1 MIPERLELV
10 AFGPFVEPQ
19 VVDLAAVA
27 AHGLFLIHGPTGSGK
42 STLLDA
48 LTFALFGE
56 TSGSERSATDLV
68 ASMADGAE
76 ARVALEF
83 SHAGTRYRV
92 ERTPRQRRRK
102 RRGDG
107 FADVNPTASLH
118 RLGEGGPALLVDG
131 ASQVTQAVVELL
143 RCDAG
148 QFRQTVVVPQGQFR
162 RVIEDDDTRARTLA
176 DLFATQRFAEVQRRL
191 KLYATH
197 LRQAVQAALDELA
210 ELRTVRDAP
219 DAAALAALVDTARGH
234 LDAAEATA
242 LDADGRL
249 HAAIAARSEGRAWAE
264 RFAALAS
271 AVTELERLA
280 AEAGVIEADRRR
292 LLIDRAAR
300 DAEPAVRAWR
310 DAEREAASRRALV
323 TEAVAADEAA
333 TTFATDAAG
342 QRAAHEVGRPS
353 RDAAHAQA
361 DRLAPLAADVARLK
375 TVRAAATQAGE
386 AAAQAKTLLDDL
398 ERRQHE
404 SEAAFAVADAEIE
417 RLEPLAAR
425 LGEAKAATA
434 QATAALAA
442 HGRLREAERSLS
454 ATEDPA
460 AAVDLEALWR
470 PLARA
475 LSTRLEAGAPC
486 PVCGATDHPAP
497 AHDGDGDDARAEA
510 HRALQATQ
518 AAGLQRAE
526 ARARSA
532 ERVAAEL
539 RSAGW
544 TAEAVPESADLGAA
558 LERHRARQAETERAA
573 QDLERQRTSRS
584 EARQLLADLLPAV
597 AAARNE
603 LDGRREVATRANA
616 DLDALLARVDPEH
629 HDPEAFAAALEG
641 ARGAV
646 ASFDR
651 AAEAWAAASAKA
663 AQDAALAKER
673 RATAEVEA
681 ATAHARASTRR
692 SEAAAALREAGF
704 HGTTAPVPTAAGN
717 EPGAA
722 VAANVADVADVAPV
736 AEAAAAQGAAML
748 DAAHRGALERRVRE
762 HDASVSLQTAQ
773 RDALAAATAGRTPP
787 DVEALDGAVTGA
799 QAARDTAATARDAA
813 RDAHAELA
821 RDLARWKQ
829 LELELGARE
838 GRQRA
843 AQHLADLVNGTA
855 RGQTRLD
862 LETYVLRRIFVGV
875 LGHANAHLAR
885 MTGGRY
891 QLRLRDR
898 SDELRARGLEL
909 DVEDRHAGGA
919 RRRVATL
926 SGGESFQ
933 ASLALALGL
942 SEAAERTSGA
952 VELGALFI
960 DEGFGSLD
968 AHALDGVV
976 RILRDLPLTQRRM
989 VGVITHVDELKR
1001 RIEAQLLVTRDA
1013 VGSRV
1018 DVRQA

>member
-1 MIPERLELV
+1 VIPERLELV

-56 TSGSERSATDLV
+56 TSGSERHATDLV

-83 SHAGTRYRV
+83 THAGARYRV

-102 RRGDG
+102 RRGEG
-107 FADVNPTASLH
+107 FTDVNPTASLH

-131 ASQVTQAVVELL
+131 ASQVTQAVAELL

-148 QFRQTVVVPQGQFR
+148 QFRQTVVLPQGQFR
-162 RVIEDDDTRARTLA
+162 RVIEDDETRARTLA

-191 KLYATH
+191 KLYAAH

-210 ELRTVRDAP
+210 ELRAARDAP
-219 DAAALAALVDTARGH
+219 DAAALAELVAAARDR
-234 LDAAEATA
+234 LDAAAA
-242 LDADGRL
+242 ASAAADGRL
-249 HAAIAARSEGRAWAE
+249 HAAIAARSDGRAWAE

-271 AVTELERLA
+271 AVAELERLA
-280 AEAGVIEADRRR
+280 AEAGAIATDRHR
-292 LLIDRAAR
+292 LRTDRAAR

-310 DAEREAASRRALV
+310 DAEGEAAGRRALA
-323 TEAVAADEAA
+323 TEAVAGDEAA
-333 TTFATDAAG
+333 KASVAEAEA
-342 QRAAHEVGRPS
+342 QRAAHEIGRS
-353 RDAAHAQA
+353 ERDAAHARA
-361 DRLAPLAADVARLK
+361 ERLAPLAADVARLA

-386 AAAQAKTLLDDL
+386 AADQAKTQLGDL
-398 ERRQHE
+398 ERRQE
-404 SEAAFAVADAEIE
+404 ETEAAAAVADAEIE

-425 LGEAKAATA
+425 LGEARAEAA
-434 QATAALAA
+434 QATVALAA
-442 HGRLREAERSLS
+442 HARLREAERALS

-460 AAVDLEALWR
+460 AAIDLALLWR

-475 LSTRLEAGAPC
+475 LSARLEAGAPC

-497 AHDGDGDDARAEA
+497 AHDGDGGAALAEA
-510 HRALQATQ
+510 HGVLQATQ
-518 AAGLQRAE
+518 AAGLQLAE
-526 ARARSA
+526 ARARAA
-532 ERVAAEL
+532 ERIAAEL

-544 TAEAVPESADLGAA
+544 TAESVPERADLEAA
-558 LERHRARQAETERAA
+558 LEERRARQAEAERAA
-573 QDLERQRTSRS
+573 EDLERQRTARAG
-584 EARQLLADLLPAV
+584 ARQLLAELLPAV
-597 AAARNE
+597 AAARRE
-603 LDGRREVATRANA
+603 LDGRREAATRSIA
-616 DLDALLARVDPEH
+616 DLDALLARVEPEH

-641 ARGAV
+641 ARDAA

-663 AQDAALAKER
+663 AQDAALATER
-673 RATAEVEA
+673 RATAEAEA
-681 ATAHARASTRR
+681 ATAQARTTTRR

-704 HGTTAPVPTAAGN
+704 LGTVGEAPDAAG
-717 EPGAA
+717 E
-722 VAANVADVADVAPV
+722 VADA
-736 AEAAAAQGAAML
+736 AEAQAAAML
-748 DAAHRGALERRVRE
+748 DPALRGALERRVRE
-762 HDASVSLQTAQ
+762 HDDAISLQTAQ
-773 RDALAAATAGRTPP
+773 RDALADATAGRAPP
-787 DVEALDGAVTGA
+787 DLEALDRAVAET
-799 QAARDTAATARDAA
+799 QAARDTAAAARDEA
-813 RDAHAELA
+813 RDAHAALA
-821 RDLARWKQ
+821 RDLARWTQ
-829 LELELGARE
+829 LEAELGARE

-843 AQHLADLVNGTA
+843 AQHLADLANGNA
-855 RGQTRLD
+855 KGQTRLD

-875 LGHANAHLAR
+875 LGHANVHLAR

-976 RILRDLPLTQRRM
+976 RILRELPLTQRRM

-1001 RIEAQLLVTRDA
+1001 RIEAQLLVTRDPL
-1013 VGSRV
+1013 GSRV
-1018 DVRQA
+1018 EVRQG

>member
-1 MIPERLELV
+1 VIPERLELV

-27 AHGLFLIHGPTGSGK
+27 THGLFLIHGPTGSGK
-42 STLLDA
+42 STMLDA

-118 RLGEGGPALLVDG
+118 RLDEGGPVLLVDG
-131 ASQVTQAVVELL
+131 ASPVTQAVVELL

-148 QFRQTVVVPQGQFR
+148 QFRQTVVLPQGQFR

-176 DLFATQRFAEVQRRL
+176 DLFATSRFAEVQRKL
-191 KLYATH
+191 KLYAAH

-210 ELRTVRDAP
+210 ELRAARDAP
-219 DAAALAALVDTARGH
+219 SVAALAELVDTAQGH
-234 LDAAEATA
+234 LDTAAAA
-242 LDADGRL
+242 AVDADGRL
-249 HAAIAARSEGRAWAE
+249 HAAIAARSDGRAWAE

-271 AVTELERLA
+271 AFTELERLA
-280 AEAGVIEADRRR
+280 AEAGAVDADRRR
-292 LLIDRAAR
+292 LRTDRAAR

-310 DAEREAASRRALV
+310 DAEREAASRRALA

-333 TTFATDAAG
+333 KASAAEAEA
-342 QRAAHEVGRPS
+342 QRTAHEVGRPE
-353 RDAAHAQA
+353 RDAAHAQVE
-361 DRLAPLAADVARLK
+361 RLAPLAADVARLA
-375 TVRAAATQAGE
+375 TVRAAATQASE
-386 AAAQAKTLLDDL
+386 TAAQAKTLLDDL
-398 ERRQHE
+398 ERRQRE
-404 SEAAFAVADAEIE
+404 SEAASAVADAETE

-425 LGEAKAATA
+425 LGEASADTA

-442 HGRLREAERSLS
+442 HGRLREAERALS
-454 ATEDPA
+454 ATEDP

-475 LSTRLEAGAPC
+475 LSTRLATGAPC

-526 ARARSA
+526 ARARAA

-544 TAEAVPESADLGAA
+544 TAEAVPERADLEAA
-558 LERHRARQAETERAA
+558 LERHRARQAEAERASE
-573 QDLERQRTSRS
+573 DLDRQRAARTG
-584 EARQLLADLLPAV
+584 ARQLLAELLPAV
-597 AAARNE
+597 AAARHE
-603 LDGRREVATRANA
+603 LDGRREAATRATA
-616 DLDALLARVDPEH
+616 DLEALLARIQTEH

-641 ARGAV
+641 ARNAV

-663 AQDAALAKER
+663 ANDAALATER
-673 RATAEVEA
+673 RATAVAEA
-681 ATAHARASTRR
+681 ATAQARAAARR
-692 SEAAAALREAGF
+692 SEAAATLREAGF
-704 HGTTAPVPTAAGN
+704 LGDGDEAPDAGAGADVVAI
-717 EPGAA
+717 GAA
-722 VAANVADVADVAPV
+722 T
-736 AEAAAAQGAAML
+736 EAQAAAML
-748 DAAHRGALERRVRE
+748 DPALRGALERRVRG
-762 HDASVSLQTAQ
+762 HDDAVSLQTAQ
-773 RDALAAATAGRTPP
+773 RDALAAATTGRGPP
-787 DVEALDGAVTGA
+787 DVAALDAAVTET
-799 QAARDTAATARDAA
+799 QAARDTAAAARDAA
-813 RDAHAELA
+813 RDAHAALA
-821 RDLARWKQ
+821 RDLARWTQ
-829 LELELGARE
+829 LEAELGARE

-843 AQHLADLVNGTA
+843 AQHLADLVNGNA

-976 RILRDLPLTQRRM
+976 RILRDLPLAQRRM

-1013 VGSRV
+1013 LGSRV
-1018 DVRQA
+1018 DVRQG

>member
-19 VVDLAAVA
+19 VVDLATVA

-118 RLGEGGPALLVDG
+118 RLDEGGPALLVDG

-148 QFRQTVVVPQGQFR
+148 QFRQTVVLPQGQFR

-176 DLFATQRFAEVQRRL
+176 DLFATSRFAEVQRRL
-191 KLYATH
+191 KLYAAH
-197 LRQAVQAALDELA
+197 LRQAVQASLDELA
-210 ELRTVRDAP
+210 ELRTARDAS
-219 DAAALAALVDTARGH
+219 DAPALAQQVDAARGH
-234 LDAAEATA
+234 LDAAESAA

-249 HAAIAARSEGRAWAE
+249 HAAIAARSDGHAWAD
-264 RFAALAS
+264 RFTALAS

-280 AEAGVIEADRRR
+280 AEAGAVDADRQR
-292 LLIDRAAR
+292 LRTDRAAR

-310 DAEREAASRRALV
+310 DAEREAASRRALA
-323 TEAVAADEAA
+323 TEAVAADDAA
-333 TTFATDAAG
+333 TASATETEARRAVHGAG
-342 QRAAHEVGRPS
+342 RVA
-353 RDAAHAQA
+353 RDAAQA
-361 DRLAPLAADVARLK
+361 HVERLAPLAADVARLAN
-375 TVRAAATQAGE
+375 VRAAATQASAVAAE
-386 AAAQAKTLLDDL
+386 AKARLDDL
-398 ERRQHE
+398 EHRQRE
-404 SEAAFAVADAEIE
+404 AEAASATSDAEIE
-417 RLEPLAAR
+417 RLEPLAAH
-425 LGEAKAATA
+425 LGEARAEAA

-442 HGRLREAERSLS
+442 HDRLREAERALD

-460 AAVDLEALWR
+460 AAIDLEVLWR

-475 LSTRLEAGAPC
+475 LSTRLDAGAPC

-497 AHDGDGDDARAEA
+497 AHDGDGDAARAEA
-510 HRALQATQ
+510 HSVLQATQ
-518 AAGLQRAE
+518 ATGLQLAA
-526 ARARSA
+526 ARASAA
-532 ERVAAEL
+532 ERIAAEL

-544 TAEAVPESADLGAA
+544 TADAVPERADLEAA
-558 LERHRARQAETERAA
+558 LEGRRMRQAETERAA
-573 QDLERQRTSRS
+573 QELEHQRTKRAD
-584 EARQLLADLLPAV
+584 ARQLLAELLPAV
-597 AAARNE
+597 AAARHE
-603 LDGRREVATRANA
+603 LEGRREAATRATA
-616 DLDALLARVDPEH
+616 DLDALLARIQPEH
-629 HDPEAFAAALEG
+629 HDPAVFAAALEG
-641 ARGAV
+641 ARDAV

-651 AAEAWAAASAKA
+651 AAEAWAAVSAKA
-663 AQDAALAKER
+663 AQDAALATER
-673 RATAEVEA
+673 RATAEAEA
-681 ATAHARASTRR
+681 ATAQDRAATRR
-692 SEAAAALREAGF
+692 REAAATLREAGF
-704 HGTTAPVPTAAGN
+704 HGAAASVPPATGDASEAMD
-717 EPGAA
+717 
-722 VAANVADVADVAPV
+722 VANVGEA
-736 AEAAAAQGAAML
+736 AEAQAAAML
-748 DAAHRGALERRVRE
+748 DPALRNALERRVRE
-762 HDASVSLQTAQ
+762 HDDAVSLQTAQ

-787 DVEALDGAVTGA
+787 NVEALDHAVAEA
-799 QAARDTAATARDAA
+799 QAARDTAAAARDAA
-813 RDAHAELA
+813 RDAHAALA
-821 RDLARWKQ
+821 RDLARWRQ
-829 LELELGARE
+829 LEVELGARE

-843 AQHLADLVNGTA
+843 AQHLADLVNGNA
-855 RGQTRLD
+855 KGQTRLD
-862 LETYVLRRIFVGV
+862 LETYVLRRIFAGV

-898 SDELRARGLEL
+898 SDELRSRGMEL

-1013 VGSRV
+1013 LGSRV
-1018 DVRQA
+1018 DVRQG

>member
-56 TSGSERSATDLV
+56 TSGSERNASDLV

-83 SHAGTRYRV
+83 THAGARYRI

-102 RRGDG
+102 RRGEG
-107 FADVNPTASLH
+107 FTEVNPTAALH
-118 RLGEGGPALLVDG
+118 RLGEGGPALVMDG
-131 ASQVTQAVVELL
+131 ASQVTQAIVELL

-148 QFRQTVVVPQGQFR
+148 QFRQTVVLPQGQFR
-162 RVIEDDDTRARTLA
+162 RVIDDDDTRARTLA
-176 DLFATQRFAEVQRRL
+176 DLFATSRFADVQRRL
-191 KLYATH
+191 KLYAAH
-197 LRQAVQAALDELA
+197 LRQSVQAALDELEA
-210 ELRTVRDAP
+210 LRTTHDTA
-219 DAAALAALVDTARGH
+219 DAAALAALVAAARERLDTGE
-234 LDAAEATA
+234 AALAE
-242 LDADGRL
+242 ADGRL
-249 HAAIAARSEGRAWAE
+249 HEAIAARSEGHAWAE
-264 RFAALAS
+264 RFAALAA
-271 AVTELERLA
+271 AVAELERLG
-280 AEAGVIEADRRR
+280 AEAGAIEADRRR
-292 LLIDRAAR
+292 LRTDRAAR

-310 DAEREAASRRALV
+310 DAEGEAGTRRAQATEADAAASSAAAEAAEAEARR
-323 TEAVAADEAA
+323 T
-333 TTFATDAAG
+333 
-342 QRAAHEVGRPS
+342 AHEAGRGA

-361 DRLAPLAADVARLK
+361 ERLAPLAADVARLA
-375 TVRAAATQAGE
+375 TVRAAAMQAAK
-386 AAAQAKTLLDDL
+386 AAAHAKTLLDDL
-398 ERRQHE
+398 EARQR
-404 SEAAFAVADAEIE
+404 EAGATAAAADAEIE
-417 RLEPLAAR
+417 RLEPLAAV
-425 LGEAKAATA
+425 LAEARAA
-434 QATAALAA
+434 AARAAAELAA
-442 HGRLREAERSLS
+442 HDRLREAERALS
-454 ATEDPA
+454 AAED
-460 AAVDLEALWR
+460 AVATVDVEGLWR

-475 LSTRLEAGAPC
+475 LSAGLAPGAPC

-497 AHDGDGDDARAEA
+497 AHDGDGDTARAEA
-510 HRALQATQ
+510 QRALQAHQ
-518 AAGLQRAE
+518 AEGLQRAE
-526 ARARSA
+526 ARARAA

-544 TAEAVPESADLGAA
+544 TADTVPERAA
-558 LERHRARQAETERAA
+558 LEAALEGHRARQAQAERAA
-573 QDLERQRTSRS
+573 EDLERQRTARAT
-584 EARQLLADLLPAV
+584 ARQLLAELLPAV
-597 AAARNE
+597 ATARTE
-603 LDGRREVATRANA
+603 LDGRREAATRASA
-616 DLDALLARVDPEH
+616 ELEALLARIEPEH
-629 HDPEAFAAALEG
+629 HDPEAFAAALAT
-641 ARGAV
+641 ARDAV
-646 ASFDR
+646 SAFDR
-651 AAEAWAAASAKA
+651 SAEAWAAASAKA
-663 AQDAALAKER
+663 AQDAALAAER
-673 RATAEVEA
+673 RTTAATEA
-681 ATAHARASTRR
+681 ASARARATTRR
-692 SEAAAALREAGF
+692 GEAASALREAGF
-704 HGTTAPVPTAAGN
+704 LIGTGDPAEAGAAEADGVSETAAQAAAIA
-717 EPGAA
+717 GAA
-722 VAANVADVADVAPV
+722 AVQA
-736 AEAAAAQGAAML
+736 AAML
-748 DAAHRGALERRVRE
+748 DPALREALERRVRE
-762 HDASVSLQTAQ
+762 HDESVSLQTAQ
-773 RDALAAATAGRTPP
+773 RDALTDATAGRTPP
-787 DVEALDGAVTGA
+787 DVEGLNRAVAEA
-799 QAARDTAATARDAA
+799 QAARDTAATARDTA
-813 RDAHAELA
+813 RDAHAALA
-821 RDLARWKQ
+821 RDLARWRQ
-829 LELELGARE
+829 LEAELGARE
-838 GRQRA
+838 GRQRV
-843 AQHLADLVNGTA
+843 AQHLADLTNGNA
-855 RGQTRLD
+855 RGRTRLD

-1013 VGSRV
+1013 LGSRV
-1018 DVRQA
+1018 EVRRG

>member
-56 TSGSERSATDLV
+56 TSGSERNATDLV

-83 SHAGTRYRV
+83 SHAGARYRV

-102 RRGDG
+102 RRGAG
-107 FADVNPTASLH
+107 FTEVNPTASLH
-118 RLGEGGPALLVDG
+118 RLRDGGPALLTDG
-131 ASQVTQAVVELL
+131 ASQVTQAIVELL

-148 QFRQTVVVPQGQFR
+148 QFRQTVVLPQGQFR

-176 DLFATQRFAEVQRRL
+176 DLFATRRFADVQRRL

-197 LRQAVQAALDELA
+197 LRQSVQAALDELE
-210 ELRTVRDAP
+210 ELRTTHEAT
-219 DAAALAALVDTARGH
+219 DAAALAMLVAAALAR
-234 LDAAEATA
+234 LDAAGAA
-242 LDADGRL
+242 LAETDARL
-249 HAAIAARSEGRAWAE
+249 HEAIAARSEGQAWAE
-264 RFAALAS
+264 RFAALAA
-271 AVTELERLA
+271 AVAELERLG
-280 AEAGVIEADRRR
+280 AEAGAVDADRSR
-292 LLIDRAAR
+292 LRTDRAAR

-310 DAEREAASRRALV
+310 DAEGEVTTRRTRV
-323 TEAVAADEAA
+323 TEADAAASAAA
-333 TTFATDAAG
+333 TSAAEVEA
-342 QRAAHEVGRPS
+342 QRAAHEAGRRA
-353 RDAAHAQA
+353 RDVADAQVH
-361 DRLAPLAADVARLK
+361 RLAPLAADVARLAA
-375 TVRAAATQAGE
+375 VRAAAALADGAVAHEETLLAELEGRRQEAE
-386 AAAQAKTLLDDL
+386 AAA
-398 ERRQHE
+398 
-404 SEAAFAVADAEIE
+404 AATDVEIE
-417 RLEPLAAR
+417 RLEPLAAS
-425 LGEAKAATA
+425 LGEAKAAAT

-442 HGRLREAERSLS
+442 HGRLREAEQALGV
-454 ATEDPA
+454 AEHA
-460 AAVDLEALWR
+460 VGAVDVESLWR
-470 PLARA
+470 PVARA

-497 AHDGDGDDARAEA
+497 AHDGDGAAARAEA
-510 HRALQATQ
+510 QRALQAHQ
-518 AAGLQRAE
+518 AAELERAE
-526 ARARSA
+526 ARARAA

-539 RSAGW
+539 RVTGW
-544 TAEAVPESADLGAA
+544 TADAVPERAELEAA
-558 LERHRARQAETERAA
+558 LEGHRARHAQAERAA
-573 QDLERQRTSRS
+573 EDLERQRTARAA
-584 EARQLLADLLPAV
+584 ARQLLAELLPA
-597 AAARNE
+597 AATARGE
-603 LDGRREVATRANA
+603 LDAQREAATRASTE
-616 DLDALLARVDPEH
+616 LQALLVRIEPEH
-629 HDPEAFAAALEG
+629 HDPEAFAAALAG
-641 ARGAV
+641 ARDAV
-646 ASFDR
+646 AAFDET
-651 AAEAWAAASAKA
+651 AETWAAASAKA
-663 AQDAALAKER
+663 TQDAALAAER
-673 RATAEVEA
+673 RTTAEREA
-681 ATAHARASTRR
+681 TTARARAATRR

-704 HGTTAPVPTAAGN
+704 LRGAGDAPEAGASDADGVS
-717 EPGAA
+717 EAA
-722 VAANVADVADVAPV
+722 VVSDA
-736 AEAAAAQGAAML
+736 AEAQAAAML
-748 DAAHRGALERRVRE
+748 DPALRDALERRVRG
-762 HDASVSLQTAQ
+762 HDAAVSLQTAQ
-773 RDALAAATAGRTPP
+773 RDALTDATAGRTPP
-787 DVEALDGAVTGA
+787 DVEGLNHAVTEA
-799 QAARDTAATARDAA
+799 QTARDAAAGARDAA
-813 RDAHAELA
+813 RDAHAALA
-821 RDLARWKQ
+821 RDLARWQQ

-843 AQHLADLVNGTA
+843 AQHLADLANGNA
-855 RGQTRLD
+855 KGRTRLD

-952 VELGALFI
+952 MELGALFI

-976 RILRDLPLTQRRM
+976 RILRELPLTQRRM

-1013 VGSRV
+1013 LGSRV
-1018 DVRQA
+1018 EVRRG

>member
-1 MIPERLELV
+1 VIPERLELV

-56 TSGSERSATDLV
+56 TSGSERNATDLV

-118 RLGEGGPALLVDG
+118 RLGEGRPALLVDG

-143 RCDAG
+143 RCDAA
-148 QFRQTVVVPQGQFR
+148 QFRQTVVLPQGQFR

-176 DLFATQRFAEVQRRL
+176 DLFATSRFAEVQRKL
-191 KLYATH
+191 KLYAAH

-210 ELRTVRDAP
+210 DLRTVRGAP
-219 DAAALAALVDTARGH
+219 DAAALAELVAAARGQLDTA
-234 LDAAEATA
+234 EAGA
-242 LDADGRL
+242 LDTDGRL
-249 HAAIAARSEGRAWAE
+249 HAAIAARSDGNAWAE

-271 AVTELERLA
+271 AVTELERLT
-280 AEAGVIEADRRR
+280 AEAGAVDADRRR

-310 DAEREAASRRALV
+310 DAEGEAASRRALA
-323 TEAVAADEAA
+323 TETIAADEAA
-333 TTFATDAAG
+333 TASAAEAEG

-361 DRLAPLAADVARLK
+361 DRLTPLAADVARLAA
-375 TVRAAATQAGE
+375 VRAAATQAGE
-386 AAAQAKTLLDDL
+386 TAAQAKTQLDDR
-398 ERRQHE
+398 ERRLRE
-404 SEAAFAVADAEIE
+404 TEAASAVADAEIE

-425 LGEAKAATA
+425 LGEARTETA

-442 HGRLREAERSLS
+442 HGRLREAERSLN

-460 AAVDLEALWR
+460 AAIDLEALWR

-475 LSTRLEAGAPC
+475 LSARLEAGAPC

-526 ARARSA
+526 ARARA
-532 ERVAAEL
+532 TERVAAEL

-544 TAEAVPESADLGAA
+544 TADEVPARADLEAA
-558 LERHRARQAETERAA
+558 LEGHRARQAEAELAA
-573 QDLERQRTSRS
+573 QDLERQRSTRA
-584 EARQLLADLLPAV
+584 ETRQLLAELLPAV
-597 AAARNE
+597 AAARHE

-629 HDPEAFAAALEG
+629 HDPEAFAAALVG

-681 ATAHARASTRR
+681 ATAHARATTRR

-704 HGTTAPVPTAAGN
+704 HGTVAPLPTAVGD
-717 EPGAA
+717 EPAA
-722 VAANVADVADVAPV
+722 AADVADVA
-736 AEAAAAQGAAML
+736 EAAEVQAAAML
-748 DAAHRGALERRVRE
+748 DAALRGALDRRVRE
-762 HDASVSLQTAQ
+762 HDDAVSLQTAQ

-787 DVEALDGAVTGA
+787 DVEALDGAVTEA
-799 QAARDTAATARDAA
+799 QAARDTAAAARDAA
-813 RDAHAELA
+813 RDAHAALA

-829 LELELGARE
+829 LEVELGARE
-838 GRQRA
+838 GRQRT
-843 AQHLADLVNGTA
+843 AQHLADLVNGNA
-855 RGQTRLD
+855 KGQTRLD
-862 LETYVLRRIFVGV
+862 LETYVLRRIFIGV

-898 SDELRARGLEL
+898 SDELRSRGMEL
-909 DVEDRHAGGA
+909 DVEDRHAGGT

-1013 VGSRV
+1013 LGSRV
-1018 DVRQA
+1018 DVRQG

>member
-1 MIPERLELV
+1 VIPERLELV

-56 TSGSERSATDLV
+56 TSGSERNATDLV
-68 ASMADGAE
+68 ASMADGVE

-83 SHAGTRYRV
+83 SHAGARYRV

-102 RRGDG
+102 RRGEG
-107 FADVNPTASLH
+107 FTEVNPTAALH

-131 ASQVTQAVVELL
+131 ASQVTQAIVELL

-148 QFRQTVVVPQGQFR
+148 QFRQTVVLPQGQFR

-176 DLFATQRFAEVQRRL
+176 DLFATQRFADVQRRL
-191 KLYATH
+191 KLYAAH
-197 LRQAVQAALDELA
+197 LRQSVQAALDELE
-210 ELRTVRDAP
+210 ELRATHDAA
-219 DAAALAALVDTARGH
+219 DAAALTELVAAARAR
-234 LDAAEATA
+234 LDAAVAALAEA
-242 LDADGRL
+242 DDRL
-249 HAAIAARSEGRAWAE
+249 HEAIAARSEGQAWAE
-264 RFAALAS
+264 RFAALAA
-271 AVTELERLA
+271 AVAELERLG
-280 AEAGVIEADRRR
+280 AEAGAVDADRRR
-292 LLIDRAAR
+292 LRTDRAAR

-310 DAEREAASRRALV
+310 DAEG
-323 TEAVAADEAA
+323 EAA
-333 TTFATDAAG
+333 TRRAQATEADATASSAAAAAAEVEA
-342 QRAAHEVGRPS
+342 QRAAHEAGRGA
-353 RDAAHAQA
+353 RDVAHAQA
-361 DRLAPLAADVARLK
+361 ERLAPLAADVTRLA
-375 TVRAAATQAGE
+375 TVRAGATQADAAAAHAKALLDELEGRQREAE
-386 AAAQAKTLLDDL
+386 AAA
-398 ERRQHE
+398 
-404 SEAAFAVADAEIE
+404 AATDAEID
-417 RLEPLAAR
+417 RLEPRAAVLAEARAEAAR
-425 LGEAKAATA
+425 ATTEL
-434 QATAALAA
+434 AT
-442 HGRLREAERSLS
+442 HDRLREAERALD
-454 ATEDPA
+454 AAEVA
-460 AAVDLEALWR
+460 AASVDVDGLWR

-475 LSTRLEAGAPC
+475 LSAGLAPGAPC

-497 AHDGDGDDARAEA
+497 AHDGDGDAARAEA
-510 HRALQATQ
+510 QRALQAHQ
-518 AAGLQRAE
+518 AEGLQRAE
-526 ARARSA
+526 ARARAA

-544 TAEAVPESADLGAA
+544 RRDAVPGRADLEAA
-558 LERHRARQAETERAA
+558 LEGHRARHAQAERAA
-573 QDLERQRTSRS
+573 EDLESQRTARTAARQR
-584 EARQLLADLLPAV
+584 LAELLPAV
-597 AAARNE
+597 ATARSE
-603 LDGRREVATRANA
+603 LDGRREAATRASA
-616 DLDALLARVDPEH
+616 ELEALLARIAPEH
-629 HDPEAFAAALEG
+629 HDPEAFAAALAG
-641 ARGAV
+641 ARDAV
-646 ASFDR
+646 AAFDR
-651 AAEAWAAASAKA
+651 AAEGWAAASAKA
-663 AQDAALAKER
+663 TQDAALAAER
-673 RATAEVEA
+673 RATADSEA
-681 ATAHARASTRR
+681 VSARARAATRR
-692 SEAAAALREAGF
+692 SEAAAALRDAGFLRGAGDEPEAGASDTD
-704 HGTTAPVPTAAGN
+704 GVPEA
-717 EPGAA
+717 AA
-722 VAANVADVADVAPV
+722 VAD
-736 AEAAAAQGAAML
+736 AAGAQAAAML
-748 DAAHRGALERRVRE
+748 DPALRDALERRVRG

-773 RDALAAATAGRTPP
+773 RDALTDATAGRTPP
-787 DVEALDGAVTGA
+787 DVDGLNHAVAEAQT
-799 QAARDTAATARDAA
+799 ARDTAAGARDAA
-813 RDAHAELA
+813 RDAHAALA
-821 RDLARWKQ
+821 RDLARWKH

-838 GRQRA
+838 GRQRT
-843 AQHLADLVNGTA
+843 AQHLADLANGHA
-855 RGQTRLD
+855 KGRTRLD

-1001 RIEAQLLVTRDA
+1001 RIEAQLLVTQDA
-1013 VGSRV
+1013 LGSRV
-1018 DVRQA
+1018 EVRQA

>member
-1 MIPERLELV
+1 VIPERLELV

-148 QFRQTVVVPQGQFR
+148 QFRQTVVLPQGQFR

-176 DLFATQRFAEVQRRL
+176 DLFATSRFAEVQRRL
-191 KLYATH
+191 KLYAAH
-197 LRQAVQAALDELA
+197 LRQAVQASLDELS
-210 ELRTVRDAP
+210 ELRTARDAP
-219 DAAALAALVDTARGH
+219 DAPALARQVDAARGR
-234 LDAAEATA
+234 LDAAEAAA

-249 HAAIAARSEGRAWAE
+249 HAAIAARSDGHAWAD
-264 RFAALAS
+264 RFTALAS

-280 AEAGVIEADRRR
+280 AEAGAVDADRQR
-292 LLIDRAAR
+292 LRTDRAAR

-310 DAEREAASRRALV
+310 DAEREAASRRALA
-323 TEAVAADEAA
+323 TAAVAADDAA
-333 TTFATDAAG
+333 TASATETG
-342 QRAAHEVGRPS
+342 MQRAAHEAGRPA
-353 RDAAHAQA
+353 RDEAQA
-361 DRLAPLAADVARLK
+361 QVERLAPLAADVARLAN
-375 TVRAAATQAGE
+375 VREAATQARAV
-386 AAAQAKTLLDDL
+386 AAETRARLDDL
-398 ERRQHE
+398 EHRQRE
-404 SEAAFAVADAEIE
+404 AEAASATADAEIE
-417 RLEPLAAR
+417 RLEPLAAH
-425 LGEAKAATA
+425 LGEARAEAAKT
-434 QATAALAA
+434 TAALAA
-442 HGRLREAERSLS
+442 HDRLREAERALD

-460 AAVDLEALWR
+460 TIDLEVLWR

-475 LSTRLEAGAPC
+475 LSTRLAAGAPC

-497 AHDGDGDDARAEA
+497 AHDGDGDAARAEA
-510 HRALQATQ
+510 HSVLQATQ
-518 AAGLQRAE
+518 ATGLQLAA
-526 ARARSA
+526 ARARAA
-532 ERVAAEL
+532 ERIAAEL

-544 TAEAVPESADLGAA
+544 TADAVPERADLEAA
-558 LERHRARQAETERAA
+558 LEGLRMRQQEAEHAA
-573 QDLERQRTSRS
+573 QELERQRSTRAD
-584 EARQLLADLLPAV
+584 ARQLLTELLPAV
-597 AAARNE
+597 AAARHE
-603 LDGRREVATRANA
+603 LEGRREAATRATA
-616 DLDALLARVDPEH
+616 DHDALLARIQPEH
-629 HDPEAFAAALEG
+629 HDPAAFAAALDG
-641 ARGAV
+641 ARDAV

-663 AQDAALAKER
+663 AQDAALATER
-673 RATAEVEA
+673 RAAAEAES
-681 ATAHARASTRR
+681 ATAQVRATTRR
-692 SEAAAALREAGF
+692 SEAAATLREAGF
-704 HGTTAPVPTAAGN
+704 HGAATSLPPATGD
-717 EPGAA
+717 ASRA
-722 VAANVADVADVAPV
+722 TDVADVADLVEA
-736 AEAAAAQGAAML
+736 AEAQAAAML
-748 DAAHRGALERRVRE
+748 DPALRGALERRVRE
-762 HDASVSLQTAQ
+762 HDDAVSLQTAQ

-787 DVEALDGAVTGA
+787 DVEALDHAVAEA
-799 QAARDTAATARDAA
+799 QAARDAATATRDAA
-813 RDAHAELA
+813 RDVHAALG

-829 LELELGARE
+829 LEVELGARE

-843 AQHLADLVNGTA
+843 AQHLADLVNGNA

-862 LETYVLRRIFVGV
+862 LETYVLRRIFAGV

-898 SDELRARGLEL
+898 SDELRSRGMEL

-1013 VGSRV
+1013 LGSRV
-1018 DVRQA
+1018 DVRQG

>member
-19 VVDLAAVA
+19 VVDLATVA

-56 TSGSERSATDLV
+56 TSGSERNATDLV

-83 SHAGTRYRV
+83 THAGARYRV

-102 RRGDG
+102 RRGEG
-107 FADVNPTASLH
+107 FTEVNPTAALH

-148 QFRQTVVVPQGQFR
+148 QFRQTVVLPQGQFR

-176 DLFATQRFAEVQRRL
+176 DLFATQRFADVQRRL
-191 KLYATH
+191 KLYAAH

-210 ELRTVRDAP
+210 ELRTAHEAP
-219 DAAALAALVDTARGH
+219 DAAALAELVTAAGER
-234 LDAAEATA
+234 LDAAEKAVA
-242 LDADGRL
+242 EADGRL
-249 HAAIAARSEGRAWAE
+249 HASIAARSDGHAWAE
-264 RFAALAS
+264 RFAALAA
-271 AVTELERLA
+271 AVAELERLA
-280 AEAGVIEADRRR
+280 AEAGAIEADRRR
-292 LLIDRAAR
+292 LQTDRAAR

-310 DAEREAASRRALV
+310 DAQGEAASRRAQA
-323 TEAVAADEAA
+323 TEASAADAEATASAAAAEAQRTAHEAGRATREAA
-333 TTFATDAAG
+333 
-342 QRAAHEVGRPS
+342 Q
-353 RDAAHAQA
+353 AQVE
-361 DRLAPLAADVARLK
+361 RLAPLAPDVARLAA
-375 TVRAAATQAGE
+375 VRSAATQANE

-398 ERRQHE
+398 ERRQRETEVASATAE
-404 SEAAFAVADAEIE
+404 SEIE
-417 RLEPLAAR
+417 HLEPLAAR
-425 LGEAKAATA
+425 LGETRAEAA
-434 QATAALAA
+434 QAKAALAA
-442 HGRLREAERSLS
+442 HERLREAERALS

-497 AHDGDGDDARAEA
+497 AHGGDDAAARAEA

-518 AAGLQRAE
+518 AEGLQRAK
-526 ARARSA
+526 ARARA
-532 ERVAAEL
+532 TERVAAEL

-544 TAEAVPESADLGAA
+544 TAGAVPARADLEAA
-558 LERHRARQAETERAA
+558 LEERRARHAEAERAA
-573 QDLERQRTSRS
+573 MDLEHRRS
-584 EARQLLADLLPAV
+584 ARAGARQLLAELLPAV
-597 AAARNE
+597 ASARQE
-603 LDGRREVATRANA
+603 LDGRREAATRASA
-616 DLDALLARVDPEH
+616 DLEALLARLDAEH
-629 HDPEAFAAALEG
+629 HDPEAFAAALAG
-641 ARGAV
+641 ARDAV

-651 AAEAWAAASAKA
+651 AAEAWAAAVAKA
-663 AQDAALAKER
+663 AQDAALAAER
-673 RATAEVEA
+673 RATAETEA
-681 ATAHARASTRR
+681 KTAQERATARR
-692 SEAAAALREAGF
+692 GEAAAALREAGF
-704 HGTTAPVPTAAGN
+704 LRAAG
-717 EPGAA
+717 EAA
-722 VAANVADVADVAPV
+722 DADVAAA
-736 AEAAAAQGAAML
+736 AEAQAAVML
-748 DAAHRGALERRVRE
+748 DPALRGALEKRVRH
-762 HDASVSLQTAQ
+762 HDDAVSVQAAQ
-773 RDALAAATAGRTPP
+773 REALSAATAGRTPP
-787 DVEALDGAVTGA
+787 DVEALDRAVAET
-799 QAARDTAATARDAA
+799 QVARDTAATARDGA
-813 RDAHAELA
+813 RDAHAALA
-821 RDLARWKQ
+821 RDLARWRQ
-829 LELELGARE
+829 LEVELGARE

-843 AQHLADLVNGTA
+843 AQHLADLANGNA
-855 RGQTRLD
+855 KGQTRLD

-1013 VGSRV
+1013 LGSRV
-1018 DVRQA
+1018 EVRRG